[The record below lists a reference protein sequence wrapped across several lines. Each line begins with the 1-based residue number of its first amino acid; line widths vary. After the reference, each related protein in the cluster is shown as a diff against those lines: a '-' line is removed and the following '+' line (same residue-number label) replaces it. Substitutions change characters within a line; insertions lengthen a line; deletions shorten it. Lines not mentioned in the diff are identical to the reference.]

1 MLDDIVK
8 FAAANQIFVGLMGAA
23 SVGTAA
29 YTLRAL
35 PRLLQDMARWLFS
48 VEILIFNTDSFFGPL
63 ADWLMKHP
71 HTQKVRTLRAI
82 DIKVLDSDHQSWSMA
97 PGEGWHWF
105 RHDGR
110 WYWYCRSI
118 DRENSRGNFTRESLV
133 IRTWGR
139 RQDSLYK
146 ILNLVNDSQKAISG
160 VEVRVFSGGYW
171 QKIGYKSARRVSSI
185 LSGDGAANKLLKDAR
200 WFLLSSNW
208 YADRGIPYRRGYLF
222 YGEPG
227 TGKTSL
233 AHVLAS
239 ELDIPLY
246 FLPLGSVKDDDDLNE
261 AFLQVKPRSILLIE
275 DIDVARASMERS
287 KESESGSDDGEKKS
301 RSGITLSGLLNVIDG
316 IVASDGR
323 ILIMTTNHPDNL
335 DAALVR
341 PGRVDVRLSFGKVSK
356 EDALPMIQRFGFD
369 IANIDLGIQ
378 WPATPATIQTAL
390 LSLAG
395 QQ

>member
-239 ELDIPLY
+239 EIDIPLY

-261 AFLQVKPRSILLIE
+261 EFLQVKPRSILLIE
-275 DIDVARASMERS
+275 DIDVARASME
-287 KESESGSDDGEKKS
+287 
-301 RSGITLSGLLNVIDG
+301 
-316 IVASDGR
+316 
-323 ILIMTTNHPDNL
+323 
-335 DAALVR
+335 
-341 PGRVDVRLSFGKVSK
+341 
-356 EDALPMIQRFGFD
+356 
-369 IANIDLGIQ
+369 
-378 WPATPATIQTAL
+378 
-390 LSLAG
+390 
-395 QQ
+395 